1 MLYYSII
8 TNHGGLMKNDWIAR
22 QAKKYNM
29 TEQQF
34 LAFLIASGMV

>member
-1 MLYYSII
+1 M
-8 TNHGGLMKNDWIAR
+8 NKQWISE

-34 LAFLIASGMV
+34 LAFLVVSGLVK